1 MNIYK
6 KTISFVTLLLL
17 FSTTIKAQS
26 VDLVASVDQMPP
38 FTNGQTFNYSILS
51 TGNPYNAL
59 RVKLEYNPSVLQ
71 LNSLTPVYAF
81 DFTPVNDTGTPG
93 LVKYEAASLS
103 GNITT
108 DEIIFTIEFEV
119 LDSNQTI
126 SIAHNYDMADGTV
139 VVNSGGN
146 NILGTANDI
155 LLETLGVNG
164 LETQNLSVF
173 PNPANSEL
181 NIQSLGNVTIRQIS
195 IYTLDGKTVLNKQ
208 VSDFLNSDQ
217 SLVIDVSGLKEALYF
232 MDVYGDNGY
241 KKSYKVL
248 ISH

>member
-173 PNPANSEL
+173 PNPANSQL

-208 VSDFLNSDQ
+208 VYDFLNSNQ